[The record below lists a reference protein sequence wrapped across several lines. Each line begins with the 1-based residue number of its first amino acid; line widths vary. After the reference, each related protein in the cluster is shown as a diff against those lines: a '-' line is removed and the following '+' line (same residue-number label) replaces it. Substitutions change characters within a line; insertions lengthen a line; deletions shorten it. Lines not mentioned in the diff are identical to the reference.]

1 MRKGSLRIAG
11 SAAAFAALAM
21 LSACSYVSMRTIQ
34 YIGVPRYP
42 PSDPNKVVILHER
55 PKGGETRLGEVIVD
69 ASVDPPPKVEEIEA
83 KIRQG
88 TAQLG
93 GDAAVLVVDRTQT
106 VGAVVMGPWWDRS
119 VSAVEGRVV
128 VAVAIKLK

>member
-1 MRKGSLRIAG
+1 
-11 SAAAFAALAM
+11 
-21 LSACSYVSMRTIQ
+21 MRTIQ

-42 PSDPNKVVILHER
+42 PTDPDKVVILHER
-55 PKGGETRLGEVIVD
+55 PKGGEVRLGEVIVD
-69 ASVDPPPKVEEIEA
+69 ASIDPAPKVELIEA
-83 KIRQG
+83 RIRQG

-119 VSAVEGRVV
+119 VSTVQDRIV